1 MSAMSLRDLALILFT
16 VASLAAGQICFK
28 LASPAFAVFSLRSL
42 FAPIF
47 IIALVIYA
55 VATVMWVI
63 ALSRVPLTVA
73 YPLVALSYLIV
84 PLLARAFL
92 GEPLT
97 WQTFAG
103 AAVIIA
109 GILISISGAKHS

>member
-1 MSAMSLRDLALILFT
+1 MNAMSLRDLGLVLFT

-28 LASPAFAVFSLRSL
+28 LASPAFASFSIRSL

-47 IIALVIYA
+47 ILALVIYA
-55 VATVMWVI
+55 IATVMWVVV
-63 ALSRVPLTVA
+63 LSRVPLTVA

-84 PLLARAFL
+84 PLLARFFL
-92 GEPLT
+92 GEPLH

-109 GILISISGAKHS
+109 GILLSISGKQT

>member
-1 MSAMSLRDLALILFT
+1 MTLRDLGLILFT

-28 LASPAFAVFSLRSL
+28 LASPAFAEFSLRSL

-47 IIALVIYA
+47 IVALVIYA
-55 VATVMWVI
+55 VATVLWVI
-63 ALSRVPLTVA
+63 VLSRVPLTLA

-84 PLLARAFL
+84 PVLARLFL
-92 GEPLT
+92 GEPLQ

-109 GILISISGAKHS
+109 GILLSISGKQN